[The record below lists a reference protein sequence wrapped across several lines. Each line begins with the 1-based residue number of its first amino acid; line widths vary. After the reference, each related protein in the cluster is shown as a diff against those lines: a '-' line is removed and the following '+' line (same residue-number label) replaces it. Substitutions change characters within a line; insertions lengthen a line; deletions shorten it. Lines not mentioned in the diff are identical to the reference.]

1 MSRRSVAIAV
11 LGMAVSTGAR
21 AQSVPVVVFNDVV
34 GGLSDLVAV
43 WTSPFRGSGSD
54 YLTAGMVLGGA
65 GVLSLADDEIGRWIY
80 EHPEHGALK
89 ALEPFREDSWTRLID
104 LGGAKHV
111 ATYTAAMYVTGLVAG
126 SADLRDAAVGCFAS
140 VQANAVPR
148 SFVYGA
154 ISRERPLYMVIEN
167 GDTLLRRRGDPH
179 SFAVPGEDTW
189 YDNSFFGGHGA
200 NIMGCA
206 SFINHRFDLGFA
218 EPVIW
223 GVAVAVNVGRMA
235 DQRHW
240 TSDTAVGSA
249 IGFAIGKYVAE
260 RQRARAERREARG
273 EREQDDGGLLSG
285 VFVEPGARGGTVV
298 GWRKRF

>member
-1 MSRRSVAIAV
+1 
-11 LGMAVSTGAR
+11 
-21 AQSVPVVVFNDVV
+21 
-34 GGLSDLVAV
+34 
-43 WTSPFRGSGSD
+43 
-54 YLTAGMVLGGA
+54 
-65 GVLSLADDEIGRWIY
+65 
-80 EHPEHGALK
+80 
-89 ALEPFREDSWTRLID
+89 
-104 LGGAKHV
+104 
-111 ATYTAAMYVTGLVAG
+111 
-126 SADLRDAAVGCFAS
+126 
-140 VQANAVPR
+140 
-148 SFVYGA
+148 
-154 ISRERPLYMVIEN
+154 MVIEN

-273 EREQDDGGLLSG
+273 EREDDGGLLSG